1 MTGDDPPVGT
11 GLYVAD
17 MPAGV
22 PAGTVSF
29 VLYVGTEPV
38 ESQPATLPGSVD
50 WNGTSIAP
58 AIAVDGSGY
67 VTYNNP
73 GVAEALSTAIAGT
86 PAPGSMAALAQGAA
100 TASGVAAI
108 PTDPLLQSDA
118 RLPATLIASHANFVA
133 LETMT
138 PICTVAA
145 AAAGWQT
152 PEAGTAACPFAVT
165 VKNAN
170 GAFISPDADSL
181 AVNAF
186 APTDTDTPSL
196 NANLSALTGSD
207 GYYLGSYSLAA
218 GTPPQTIRLQVLG
231 TTEGGTVGFE
241 GDLLVPMGDLLAG
254 CSDPGTQN
262 VRAGTVYVFAGAAET
277 GTCFVPAASNVLQGV
292 RVDNTVGLLTIGSG
306 SAGQVGA
313 VDPTQLTIV
322 AGDDY
327 ATGDANPITFT
338 DPGNWPTLSGE
349 GNTFSLV
356 VWRNNTD
363 QSPQLG
369 VVGTLVSTGPQ
380 VLEFQPA
387 AGDTGTMVPGPAA
400 ANSFEIGAVIS
411 VEIDS
416 VASGLIRTL
425 PLNIAGDLVG
435 SCEVLPG
442 KTGTPDVTPA

>member
-1 MTGDDPPVGT
+1 M
-11 GLYVAD
+11 
-17 MPAGV
+17 
-22 PAGTVSF
+22 
-29 VLYVGTEPV
+29 
-38 ESQPATLPGSVD
+38 
-50 WNGTSIAP
+50 
-58 AIAVDGSGY
+58 
-67 VTYNNP
+67 
-73 GVAEALSTAIAGT
+73 
-86 PAPGSMAALAQGAA
+86 
-100 TASGVAAI
+100 AAI

-133 LETMT
+133 LGDHDADLHGGGRRRRLADARSGHRRLPLRRHREER
-138 PICTVAA
+138 
-145 AAAGWQT
+145 QRHLHH
-152 PEAGTAACPFAVT
+152 
-165 VKNAN
+165 
-170 GAFISPDADSL
+170 PDADSL

-262 VRAGTVYVFAGAAET
+262 VRAGTVYDFAGAAET

-292 RVDNTVGLLTIGSG
+292 HIDNTVGLLTIGSG
-306 SAGQVGA
+306 SAGQVGP

-322 AGDDY
+322 AGDNY
-327 ATGDANPITFT
+327 ATGNANPITFT

-369 VVGTLVSTGPQ
+369 VVGTLVSTESAGPGVSARRQ
-380 VLEFQPA
+380 RR
-387 AGDTGTMVPGPAA
+387 GDHGPRPRRRQQ
-400 ANSFEIGAVIS
+400 F
-411 VEIDS
+411 
-416 VASGLIRTL
+416 
-425 PLNIAGDLVG
+425 
-435 SCEVLPG
+435 
-442 KTGTPDVTPA
+442 